1 MHFEMIVFT
10 NRGSLKF
17 AGLKFAGLMF
27 TVFYTKVILQS
38 HRKPYK
44 KSIDKF
50 VPLRANI

>member
-1 MHFEMIVFT
+1 MHLEMIVFT
-10 NRGSLKF
+10 NRGS
-17 AGLKFAGLMF
+17 LKFAGLMF